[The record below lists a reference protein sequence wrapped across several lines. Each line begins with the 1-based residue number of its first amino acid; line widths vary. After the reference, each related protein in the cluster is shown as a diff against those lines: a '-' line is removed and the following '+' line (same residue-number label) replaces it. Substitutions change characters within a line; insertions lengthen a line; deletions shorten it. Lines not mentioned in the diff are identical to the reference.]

1 MKSANTA
8 KKSGISYIPLGTT
21 DLDPQQRKI
30 ELLRKTQND
39 ELLRLLNEEK
49 IDEEKRVAFLKKS
62 SSHDKNNVN
71 IQDNDGENMIKN
83 GLNNGSS
90 NKNNTIES
98 WDHNNSNSN
107 NYEHADLLKLFSME
121 RREASD
127 RIINLIKVHNDNLKN
142 AMSSNTVGFE
152 A

>member
-8 KKSGISYIPLGTT
+8 KKTGFSYTPLGTT

-39 ELLRLLNEEK
+39 ELVGVLNEEK

-62 SSHDKNNVN
+62 STNVSF
-71 IQDNDGENMIKN
+71 QDNDGENMNQN
-83 GLNNGSS
+83 GLHNGSS
-90 NKNNTIES
+90 NNDSTIDS
-98 WDHNNSNSN
+98 WDNNDSN
-107 NYEHADLLKLFSME
+107 NNKYEHADLLKLFSME

-127 RIINLIKVHNDNLKN
+127 RIMNLIKVHNDNLKN

-152 A
+152 T